1 MENLSALFGSRIIE
15 AFANLPRPLGDRI
28 CYGPLLDSQRVSR
41 PEVIQLG
48 PAMFKPLCDE
58 LALMGCLLL
67 WLTSAGLPASSKNG
81 LHRGVR
87 GMALSTVEKSNQH

>member
-1 MENLSALFGSRIIE
+1 MEAVVEAAKRSKTESTIIE
-15 AFANLPRPLGDRI
+15 DNPT
-28 CYGPLLDSQRVSR
+28 S
-41 PEVIQLG
+41 
-48 PAMFKPLCDE
+48 
-58 LALMGCLLL
+58 GCLLL